1 MPVQSN
7 LQVFYQTHV
16 MMEGLATD
24 TKGKMMTFYRRSLSA
39 AQKKL
44 NTMIPAIQ
52 DLIPHSVEK
61 GALVEHQFRSHLTE
75 ILPEKI
81 GVSHGFVIDSN
92 GEVSK
97 QMDIILYDKLNT
109 PRIFSSDGAQI
120 FPVEAT
126 YACGEIKTTL
136 NSKALKDSF
145 EKCLSY
151 KRLCRK
157 AYIQKTAPITTTYN
171 LFGSEYDHWQSIFF
185 CLAVKNI
192 TANRLQNTYNQ
203 RASGLTVD
211 KQIDMLMS
219 LSGTDGKNCLFHVA
233 GEFEDGVPLNKSI
246 DLLPQPGSRLCAYG
260 AKEPWALFTMLLLR
274 YMTQAPIEPIN
285 MLAYGG
291 DSPY

>member
-1 MPVQSN
+1 M
-7 LQVFYQTHV
+7 T
-16 MMEGLATD
+16 
-24 TKGKMMTFYRRSLSA
+24 TFYRKSLSA

-44 NTMIPAIQ
+44 DTIIPAIQ
-52 DLIPHSVEK
+52 DLIPHSGEK
-61 GALVEHQFRSHLTE
+61 GSLIEHQLRSHLTE

-109 PRIFSSDGAQI
+109 PPIFSSEGAQI

-136 NSKALKDSF
+136 NSEALEDSF

-157 AYIQKTAPITTTYN
+157 AYIQKAAPITTTYN

-185 CLAVKNI
+185 CLAVKSI
-192 TANRLQNTYNQ
+192 KANLLQDTYIQ
-203 RASGLTVD
+203 RASDLAVD

-219 LSGTDGKNCLFHVA
+219 LSGTDGKNCLFHVT
-233 GEFEDGVPLNKSI
+233 GKLVDGVPPNKSI
-246 DLLPQPGSRLCAYG
+246 DFLPEPGSRLCAYR
-260 AKEPWALFTMLLLR
+260 AKEPWTLFTMLLLR
-274 YMTQAPIEPIN
+274 YMTQAPMEPIN